1 MNRLPLIF
9 SSAALAVALLGITPL
24 GTAAARGLAKVVPFA
39 QEAATAK
46 VAVNAL
52 RLNGHASSA
61 SGAPGTIPVVG
72 KNGRLPAR
80 LTTLAA
86 QGSKGAGGLQ
96 GPQGAQGPQGLQ
108 GPQGVQGKQGAQGSP
123 GAQGPNGV
131 VNALTNAAETGSCC
145 QAVSSANGGAPVTTL
160 ALPAGR
166 WVILAKV
173 HINDEPGGEAS
184 KAQYSA
190 ICQLVAGTDSD
201 YGNVQGTS
209 STVIG
214 GVGSGSTASMDVIH
228 EFTAPGIAS
237 LNCFSPASAPAG
249 WTDARI
255 TAIQVTDQ
263 TIRTTVPGGGN
274 VAAGGASTT
283 AG

>member
-1 MNRLPLIF
+1 
-9 SSAALAVALLGITPL
+9 
-24 GTAAARGLAKVVPFA
+24 
-39 QEAATAK
+39 
-46 VAVNAL
+46 VNAL
-52 RLNGHASSA
+52 RLNGHPSSP
-61 SGAPGTIPVVG
+61 SGAPGTIPIVG

-86 QGSKGAGGLQ
+86 QSSKGTV
-96 GPQGAQGPQGLQ
+96 GPQGPDGPQGPQ
-108 GPQGVQGKQGAQGSP
+108 GPQGVQGKQGAQGPP

-131 VNALTNAAETGSCC
+131 VNALTNAAEAGSCC

-160 ALPAGR
+160 TLPAGR
-166 WVILAKV
+166 WVIFAKV
-173 HINDEPGGEAS
+173 HINDEPGSEAS

-201 YGNVQGTS
+201 YGYVQGTS
-209 STVIG
+209 NTVIG

-228 EFTAPGIAS
+228 EFTASGIAS

-274 VAAGGASTT
+274 DAAGGASTT